1 MNSVNYIEILF
12 FRSSF
17 SCNKMFRVGLQIVD
31 TEVCKVERFQVT
43 VNKIQYIY
51 HLFMLISDDF
61 WLKVLNI
68 AKRVP

>member
-31 TEVCKVERFQVT
+31 TEVCKVEICQVT
-43 VNKIQYIY
+43 VNKIQYISHFY
-51 HLFMLISDDF
+51 VDF
-61 WLKVLNI
+61 
-68 AKRVP
+68 